1 MILLK
6 SFSLLDN
13 FKMDKRYLALIAAFL
28 ATSIYGINHTVAK
41 EVMPIYIGS
50 SGFIML
56 RLLGA
61 TSIFWLISLFKP
73 NEKIESKDFI
83 KIVFASILGMC
94 TNMLAFFRG
103 LELSTPINS
112 GVIITLSPVLVL
124 VLSYFF
130 LKERVT
136 LKKIIGIFIGFSGAI
151 FLILNSSKIGI
162 NAPNIPLGNS
172 LFLLNASAY
181 AGYLVVVKPLTK
193 KYNIFTLM
201 KWLFLVGLILSAP
214 ITYNQFIEVNWSDL
228 PWFAIW
234 RMIYVVI
241 GTTFLTYLFN
251 IYALKTLSPT
261 TVGSFIYLQPI
272 ITIIFALIT
281 GNDKLDSTKIISCI
295 LVFIGVY
302 LVSMKN
308 KNA

>member
-1 MILLK
+1 M
-6 SFSLLDN
+6 N
-13 FKMDKRYLALIAAFL
+13 KRYLALIAAFL
-28 ATSIYGINHTVAK
+28 ATSIYGINHTIAK

-61 TSIFWLISLFKP
+61 TLIFWLISLFTP
-73 NEKIESKDFI
+73 NEKIEKKDFL
-83 KIVFASILGMC
+83 KILIASILGMC
-94 TNMLAFFRG
+94 VNMLAFFRG

-112 GVIITLSPVLVL
+112 GIIITLSPVLVL
-124 VLSYFF
+124 ILSYFF
-130 LKERVT
+130 LKEKVT
-136 LKKIIGIFIGFSGAI
+136 VKKIIGILIGFSGAV
-151 FLILNSSKIGI
+151 FLILNSSKTGI

-172 LFLLNASAY
+172 FFLLNASAY
-181 AGYLVVVKPLTK
+181 AGYLIVIKPLTS

-201 KWLFLVGLILSAP
+201 KWLFLIGLVLSTP
-214 ITYNQFIEVNWSDL
+214 ITFNQFIEVNWTEL

-234 RMIYVVI
+234 RMAYVVI

-272 ITIIFALIT
+272 ITIGFALIT
-281 GNDKLDSTKIISCI
+281 GNDVLDTTKLFSCL
-295 LVFIGVY
+295 LVFIGIY
-302 LVSMKN
+302 LVSIRSRN
-308 KNA
+308 N

>member
-1 MILLK
+1 M
-6 SFSLLDN
+6 N
-13 FKMDKRYLALIAAFL
+13 KRYLALIAAFL

-61 TSIFWLISLFKP
+61 TLIFWTISLFTP
-73 NEKIESKDFI
+73 NEKIEKRDFF
-83 KIVFASILGMC
+83 KILLASILGMC
-94 TNMLAFFRG
+94 VNMLAFFRG

-112 GVIITLSPVLVL
+112 GIIITLSPVLVL
-124 VLSYFF
+124 ILSYFF
-130 LKERVT
+130 LKEKVT
-136 LKKIIGIFIGFSGAI
+136 LKKIIGILIGFSGAV
-151 FLILNSSKIGI
+151 FLILNSSKTGI

-172 LFLLNASAY
+172 FFLLNASAY
-181 AGYLVVVKPLTK
+181 AGYLIVIKPLTS

-201 KWLFLVGLILSAP
+201 KWLFLIGLVLSTP
-214 ITYNQFIEVNWSDL
+214 ITFNQFIEVNWTEL

-234 RMIYVVI
+234 RMAYVVI

-272 ITIIFALIT
+272 ITIGFALIT
-281 GNDKLDSTKIISCI
+281 GNDVLDTTKLFSCL
-295 LVFIGVY
+295 LVFIGIY
-302 LVSMKN
+302 LVSIRN
-308 KNA
+308 RN

>member
-1 MILLK
+1 M
-6 SFSLLDN
+6 N
-13 FKMDKRYLALIAAFL
+13 KRYLALIAAFL

-61 TSIFWLISLFKP
+61 TLIFWLISLFTPK
-73 NEKIESKDFI
+73 EKIEKKDFL
-83 KIVFASILGMC
+83 KILLASILGMC
-94 TNMLAFFRG
+94 VNMLAFFRG

-112 GVIITLSPVLVL
+112 GIIITLSPVLVL
-124 VLSYFF
+124 ILSYFF
-130 LKERVT
+130 LKEKVT
-136 LKKIIGIFIGFSGAI
+136 FKKIIGILIGFSGAV
-151 FLILNSSKIGI
+151 FLVLNSSKTGI

-172 LFLLNASAY
+172 FFLLNASAY
-181 AGYLVVVKPLTK
+181 AGYLIVIKPLTS

-201 KWLFLVGLILSAP
+201 KWLFLIGLVLSTP
-214 ITYNQFIEVNWSDL
+214 ITFNQFVEVNWTEL

-234 RMIYVVI
+234 RMAYVII

-272 ITIIFALIT
+272 ITIGFALIT
-281 GNDKLDSTKIISCI
+281 GNDVLDTTKLFSCL
-295 LVFIGVY
+295 LVFIGIY
-302 LVSMKN
+302 LVSIRN
-308 KNA
+308 KNNQLFNNKL

>member
-1 MILLK
+1 M
-6 SFSLLDN
+6 N
-13 FKMDKRYLALIAAFL
+13 KRYLALIAAFL

-61 TSIFWLISLFKP
+61 TLIFWLISLFTP
-73 NEKIESKDFI
+73 NEKIEKKDFL
-83 KIVFASILGMC
+83 KILLASILGMC
-94 TNMLAFFRG
+94 VNMLAFFRG

-112 GVIITLSPVLVL
+112 GIIITLSPVLVL
-124 VLSYFF
+124 ILSYFF
-130 LKERVT
+130 LKEKVT
-136 LKKIIGIFIGFSGAI
+136 VKKIIGILIGFSGAV
-151 FLILNSSKIGI
+151 FLILNSSKTGI

-172 LFLLNASAY
+172 FFLLNASAY
-181 AGYLVVVKPLTK
+181 AGYLIVIKPLTS

-201 KWLFLVGLILSAP
+201 KWLFLIGLVLSTP
-214 ITYNQFIEVNWSDL
+214 ITFNQFVEVNWTEL

-234 RMIYVVI
+234 RMAYVVI

-272 ITIIFALIT
+272 ITIWFALIT
-281 GNDKLDSTKIISCI
+281 GNYVLDTTKLFSCL
-295 LVFIGVY
+295 LVFIGIY
-302 LVSMKN
+302 LVSIPN
-308 KNA
+308 GNN

>member
-1 MILLK
+1 M
-6 SFSLLDN
+6 N
-13 FKMDKRYLALIAAFL
+13 KRYLALIAAFL

-61 TSIFWLISLFKP
+61 TLIFWLISLFTP
-73 NEKIESKDFI
+73 NEKIEKKDFL
-83 KIVFASILGMC
+83 KILLASILGMC
-94 TNMLAFFRG
+94 VNMLAFFRG

-112 GVIITLSPVLVL
+112 GIIITLSPVLVL
-124 VLSYFF
+124 ILSYFF
-130 LKERVT
+130 LKEKVT
-136 LKKIIGIFIGFSGAI
+136 VKKIIGILIGFSGAV
-151 FLILNSSKIGI
+151 FLILNSSKTGI

-172 LFLLNASAY
+172 FFLLNASAY
-181 AGYLVVVKPLTK
+181 AGYLIVIKPLTS

-201 KWLFLVGLILSAP
+201 KWLFLIGLVLSTP
-214 ITYNQFIEVNWSDL
+214 ITFNQFVEVNWTEL

-234 RMIYVVI
+234 RMAYVVI

-272 ITIIFALIT
+272 ITIGFALIT
-281 GNDKLDSTKIISCI
+281 GNDVLDTTKMFSCL
-295 LVFIGVY
+295 LVFIGIY
-302 LVSMKN
+302 LVSIPN
-308 KNA
+308 RNN

>member
-1 MILLK
+1 M
-6 SFSLLDN
+6 N
-13 FKMDKRYLALIAAFL
+13 KRYLALIAAFL

-41 EVMPIYIGS
+41 EVMPVYIGS

-61 TSIFWLISLFKP
+61 TLIFWLISLFTPK
-73 NEKIESKDFI
+73 EKIEKKDFL
-83 KIVFASILGMC
+83 KILLASILGMC
-94 TNMLAFFRG
+94 INMLAFFRG

-112 GVIITLSPVLVL
+112 GIIITLSPVLVL
-124 VLSYFF
+124 ILSYFF
-130 LKERVT
+130 LKEKVT
-136 LKKIIGIFIGFSGAI
+136 VKKIIGILIGFSGAV
-151 FLILNSSKIGI
+151 FLILNSSKTGI

-172 LFLLNASAY
+172 FFLLNASAY
-181 AGYLVVVKPLTK
+181 AGYLIVIKPLTS

-201 KWLFLVGLILSAP
+201 KWLFLIGLVLSTP
-214 ITYNQFIEVNWSDL
+214 ITFNQFVEVNWTEL

-234 RMIYVVI
+234 RMAYVVI

-272 ITIIFALIT
+272 ITIGFALIT
-281 GNDKLDSTKIISCI
+281 GNDVLDTTKLFSCL
-295 LVFIGVY
+295 LVFIGIY
-302 LVSMKN
+302 LVSIPN
-308 KNA
+308 RNN

>member
-1 MILLK
+1 M
-6 SFSLLDN
+6 S
-13 FKMDKRYLALIAAFL
+13 KRSLALIAAFL

-41 EVMPIYIGS
+41 EIMPIYIGS

-61 TSIFWLISLFKP
+61 TSIFWIISLFIPK
-73 NEKIESKDFI
+73 EKIQKKDFFRI
-83 KIVFASILGMC
+83 IFASILGMC
-94 TNMLAFFRG
+94 INMLAFFRG

-124 VLSYFF
+124 ILSYFF
-130 LKERVT
+130 LKEKIT
-136 LKKIIGIFIGFSGAI
+136 IKKILGILIGFSGAV
-151 FLILNSSKIGI
+151 FLILNTSKTGI

-172 LFLLNASAY
+172 FFLLNASAY
-181 AGYLVVVKPLTK
+181 AGYLIIVKPLTQ
-193 KYNIFTLM
+193 KYSLFTLM
-201 KWLFLVGLILSAP
+201 KWLFLIGLILSAP
-214 ITYNQFIEVNWSDL
+214 LTYDQFIKVNWSEL

-234 RMIYVVI
+234 RMGYVVI

-281 GNDKLDSTKIISCI
+281 SNDTLDSTKLLSCL

-302 LVSMKN
+302 LVSIRN
-308 KNA
+308 KNN

>member
-1 MILLK
+1 M
-6 SFSLLDN
+6 N
-13 FKMDKRYLALIAAFL
+13 KRYLALIAAFL

-61 TSIFWLISLFKP
+61 TLIFWTISLFTP
-73 NEKIESKDFI
+73 NEKIEKRDFL
-83 KIVFASILGMC
+83 KILLASILGMC
-94 TNMLAFFRG
+94 INMLAFFRG

-112 GVIITLSPVLVL
+112 GIIITLSPVLVL
-124 VLSYFF
+124 ILSYFF
-130 LKERVT
+130 LKEKVT
-136 LKKIIGIFIGFSGAI
+136 LKKIIGILIGFSGAV
-151 FLILNSSKIGI
+151 FLILNSSKTGI

-172 LFLLNASAY
+172 FFLLNASAY
-181 AGYLVVVKPLTK
+181 AGYLIVIKPLTS

-201 KWLFLVGLILSAP
+201 KWLFLIGLVLSTP
-214 ITYNQFIEVNWSDL
+214 ITFNQFIEVNWTEL

-234 RMIYVVI
+234 RMAYVVI

-272 ITIIFALIT
+272 ITIGFALIT
-281 GNDKLDSTKIISCI
+281 GNDVLDTTKLFSCL
-295 LVFIGVY
+295 LVFIGIY
-302 LVSMKN
+302 LVSIRN
-308 KNA
+308 RN

>member
-1 MILLK
+1 M
-6 SFSLLDN
+6 N
-13 FKMDKRYLALIAAFL
+13 KRNLALIAAFL
-28 ATSIYGINHTVAK
+28 ATSIYGINHTIAK

-61 TSIFWLISLFKP
+61 TSIFWLIGLFAPK
-73 NEKIESKDFI
+73 EKIERVDFL
-83 KIVFASILGMC
+83 KIIFASILGMC
-94 TNMLAFFRG
+94 INMLAFFRG

-124 VLSYFF
+124 ILSYFF
-130 LKERVT
+130 LKEKIT
-136 LKKIIGIFIGFSGAI
+136 IKKILGILIGFSGAV
-151 FLILNSSKIGI
+151 FLILNSSKTGI

-172 LFLLNASAY
+172 FFLLNASAY
-181 AGYLVVVKPLTK
+181 AGYLIIVKPLTR

-201 KWLFLVGLILSAP
+201 KWLFLIGLILSTP
-214 ITYNQFIEVNWSDL
+214 ITFNQFIEVKWTEL

-234 RMIYVVI
+234 RMGYVVI

-251 IYALKTLSPT
+251 IYALKKLSPT

-272 ITIIFALIT
+272 ITILFALIT
-281 GNDKLDSTKIISCI
+281 ANDTLDTTKILSCI

-302 LVSMKN
+302 LVSFK
-308 KNA
+308 K

>member
-1 MILLK
+1 M
-6 SFSLLDN
+6 S
-13 FKMDKRYLALIAAFL
+13 KRSLALIAAFL

-41 EVMPIYIGS
+41 EIMPIYIGS

-61 TSIFWLISLFKP
+61 TSIFWIISLFTPK
-73 NEKIESKDFI
+73 EKIEKKDFFRI
-83 KIVFASILGMC
+83 IFASILGMC
-94 TNMLAFFRG
+94 INMLAFFRG

-124 VLSYFF
+124 ILSYFF
-130 LKERVT
+130 LKEKIT
-136 LKKIIGIFIGFSGAI
+136 IKKILGILIGFSGAV
-151 FLILNSSKIGI
+151 FLILNTSKTGI

-172 LFLLNASAY
+172 FFLLNASAY
-181 AGYLVVVKPLTK
+181 AGYLIIVKPLTQ
-193 KYNIFTLM
+193 KYSLFTLM
-201 KWLFLVGLILSAP
+201 KWLFLIGLILSAP
-214 ITYNQFIEVNWSDL
+214 LTYDQFIKVNWSEL

-234 RMIYVVI
+234 RMGYVVI

-281 GNDKLDSTKIISCI
+281 SNDTLDSTKLLSCL

-302 LVSMKN
+302 LVSVKN
-308 KNA
+308 KNK

>member
-1 MILLK
+1 M
-6 SFSLLDN
+6 N
-13 FKMDKRYLALIAAFL
+13 KRYLALIAAFL

-61 TSIFWLISLFKP
+61 TLIFWLISLFTPK
-73 NEKIESKDFI
+73 EKIEKKDFL
-83 KIVFASILGMC
+83 KILLASILGMC
-94 TNMLAFFRG
+94 VNMLAFFRG

-112 GVIITLSPVLVL
+112 GIIITLSPVLVL
-124 VLSYFF
+124 ILSYFF
-130 LKERVT
+130 LKEKVT
-136 LKKIIGIFIGFSGAI
+136 VKKIIGILIGFSGAV
-151 FLILNSSKIGI
+151 FLILNSSKTGI

-172 LFLLNASAY
+172 FFLLNASAY
-181 AGYLVVVKPLTK
+181 AGYLIVIKPLTS
-193 KYNIFTLM
+193 KYNILTLM
-201 KWLFLVGLILSAP
+201 KWLFLIGLVLSTP
-214 ITYNQFIEVNWSDL
+214 ITFNQFVEVNWTEL

-234 RMIYVVI
+234 RMAYVII

-272 ITIIFALIT
+272 ITIGFALIT
-281 GNDKLDSTKIISCI
+281 GNDVLDTTKMFSCL
-295 LVFIGVY
+295 LVFIGIY
-302 LVSMKN
+302 LVSIPN
-308 KNA
+308 RNN

>member
-1 MILLK
+1 M
-6 SFSLLDN
+6 N
-13 FKMDKRYLALIAAFL
+13 KRYLALIAAFL

-61 TSIFWLISLFKP
+61 TLIFWLISLFTS
-73 NEKIESKDFI
+73 NEKIEKKDFL
-83 KIVFASILGMC
+83 KILLASILGMC
-94 TNMLAFFRG
+94 VNMLAFFRG

-112 GVIITLSPVLVL
+112 GIIITLSPVLVL
-124 VLSYFF
+124 ILSYFF
-130 LKERVT
+130 LKEKVT
-136 LKKIIGIFIGFSGAI
+136 VKKIIGILIGFSGAV
-151 FLILNSSKIGI
+151 FLILNSSKTGI

-172 LFLLNASAY
+172 FFLLNASAY
-181 AGYLVVVKPLTK
+181 AGYLIVIKPLTS

-201 KWLFLVGLILSAP
+201 KWLFLIGLVLSTP
-214 ITYNQFIEVNWSDL
+214 ITFNQFVEVNWTEL

-234 RMIYVVI
+234 RMAYVVI

-272 ITIIFALIT
+272 ITIGFALIT
-281 GNDKLDSTKIISCI
+281 GNDVLDTTKMFSCL
-295 LVFIGVY
+295 LVFIGIY
-302 LVSMKN
+302 LVSIPN
-308 KNA
+308 RNN

>member
-1 MILLK
+1 M
-6 SFSLLDN
+6 N
-13 FKMDKRYLALIAAFL
+13 KRYLALIAAFL
-28 ATSIYGINHTVAK
+28 ATSIYGINHTIAK

-61 TSIFWLISLFKP
+61 TSIFWLISLFTP
-73 NEKIESKDFI
+73 NEKIEKKDFL
-83 KIVFASILGMC
+83 KILIASVLGMC
-94 TNMLAFFRG
+94 INMLAFFRG

-112 GVIITLSPVLVL
+112 GIIITLSPVLVL
-124 VLSYFF
+124 ILSYFF
-130 LKERVT
+130 LKERIAI
-136 LKKIIGIFIGFSGAI
+136 KKILGILIGFSGAV
-151 FLILNSSKIGI
+151 FLILNSSKTGI

-172 LFLLNASAY
+172 FFLLNASAY
-181 AGYLVVVKPLTK
+181 AGYLIVIKPLTS

-201 KWLFLVGLILSAP
+201 KWLFLIGLVLSTP
-214 ITYNQFIEVNWSDL
+214 ITFNQFVEVNWTEL

-234 RMIYVVI
+234 RMAYVVI

-272 ITIIFALIT
+272 ITIGFALIT
-281 GNDKLDSTKIISCI
+281 GNDVLDTTKLFSCL
-295 LVFIGVY
+295 LVFIGIY
-302 LVSMKN
+302 LVSIRN
-308 KNA
+308 KNNQLFNNKL

>member
-1 MILLK
+1 M
-6 SFSLLDN
+6 N
-13 FKMDKRYLALIAAFL
+13 KRYLALIAAFL

-61 TSIFWLISLFKP
+61 TLIFWLISQFTPK
-73 NEKIESKDFI
+73 EKIEKKDFL
-83 KIVFASILGMC
+83 KILLASILGMC
-94 TNMLAFFRG
+94 INMLAFFRG

-112 GVIITLSPVLVL
+112 GIIITLSPVLVL
-124 VLSYFF
+124 ILSYFF
-130 LKERVT
+130 LKEKVT
-136 LKKIIGIFIGFSGAI
+136 IKKIFGILIGFSGAV
-151 FLILNSSKIGI
+151 FLILNSSKTGI

-172 LFLLNASAY
+172 FFLLNASAY
-181 AGYLVVVKPLTK
+181 AGYLIVIKPLTS

-201 KWLFLVGLILSAP
+201 KWLFLIGLVLSTP
-214 ITYNQFIEVNWSDL
+214 ITFNQFVEVNWTEL

-234 RMIYVVI
+234 RMAYVVI

-272 ITIIFALIT
+272 ITIGFALIT
-281 GNDKLDSTKIISCI
+281 GNDLIDTTKLFSCL
-295 LVFIGVY
+295 LVFTGIY
-302 LVSMKN
+302 LVSIPNRN
-308 KNA
+308 K

>member
-1 MILLK
+1 M
-6 SFSLLDN
+6 S
-13 FKMDKRYLALIAAFL
+13 KRNLALIAAFL

-41 EVMPIYIGS
+41 EIMPIYIGS

-61 TSIFWLISLFKP
+61 TSIFWIISLFTPK
-73 NEKIESKDFI
+73 EKIEKKDFFRI
-83 KIVFASILGMC
+83 IFASILGMC
-94 TNMLAFFRG
+94 INMLAFFRG

-124 VLSYFF
+124 ILSYFF
-130 LKERVT
+130 LKEKIT
-136 LKKIIGIFIGFSGAI
+136 IKKILGILIGFSGAV
-151 FLILNSSKIGI
+151 FLILNTSKTGI

-172 LFLLNASAY
+172 FFLLNASAY
-181 AGYLVVVKPLTK
+181 AGYLIIVKPLTQ
-193 KYNIFTLM
+193 KYSLFTLM
-201 KWLFLVGLILSAP
+201 KWLFLIGLILSAP
-214 ITYNQFIEVNWSDL
+214 LTYDQFIKVNWSEL

-234 RMIYVVI
+234 RMGYVVI

-281 GNDKLDSTKIISCI
+281 ANDTLDSTKLLSCL

-302 LVSMKN
+302 LVSIKN
-308 KNA
+308 KNN

>member
-1 MILLK
+1 
-6 SFSLLDN
+6 
-13 FKMDKRYLALIAAFL
+13 MDKRYLALIAAFL
-28 ATSIYGINHTVAK
+28 ATTIYGVNHTVAK
-41 EVMPIYIGS
+41 EVMPIYIES

-61 TSIFWLISLFKP
+61 TLIFWTISLFTK
-73 NEKIESKDFI
+73 NEKIESRDFL

-124 VLSYFF
+124 ILSYFF
-130 LKERVT
+130 LKERIT
-136 LKKIIGIFIGFSGAI
+136 LKKIVGIFIGFSGAI
-151 FLILNSSKIGI
+151 FLILNSNKVGI

-172 LFLLNASAY
+172 FFLLNASAY
-181 AGYLVVVKPLTK
+181 AGYLIIVKPLTK
-193 KYNIFTLM
+193 KYNVFTLM
-201 KWLFLVGLILSAP
+201 KWLFLIGLILSTP
-214 ITYNQFIEVNWSDL
+214 LTYNQFVDVNWSEL
-228 PWFAIW
+228 PWFALW

-251 IYALKTLSPT
+251 IYALNTLSPT
-261 TVGSFIYLQPI
+261 TVSSFIYLQPI

-281 GNDKLDSTKIISCI
+281 GSDTLDTTKILSCL

-302 LVSMKN
+302 LVSLKN
-308 KNA
+308 KDA

>member
-1 MILLK
+1 M
-6 SFSLLDN
+6 N
-13 FKMDKRYLALIAAFL
+13 KRNLALIAAFL
-28 ATSIYGINHTVAK
+28 ATSIYGINHTIAK

-61 TSIFWLISLFKP
+61 TSIFWFISLFAPK
-73 NEKIESKDFI
+73 EKIERRDFL
-83 KIVFASILGMC
+83 KIIFASILGMC

-124 VLSYFF
+124 ILSYFF
-130 LKERVT
+130 LKEKIT
-136 LKKIIGIFIGFSGAI
+136 IKKILGILIGFSGAV
-151 FLILNSSKIGI
+151 FLILNSSKTGI

-172 LFLLNASAY
+172 FFLLNASAY
-181 AGYLVVVKPLTK
+181 AGYLIIVKPLTS

-201 KWLFLVGLILSAP
+201 KWLFLIGLILSTP
-214 ITYNQFIEVNWSDL
+214 ITFNQFIEVKWTEL

-234 RMIYVVI
+234 RMGYVVI

-251 IYALKTLSPT
+251 IYALKKLSPT

-272 ITIIFALIT
+272 ITILFALIT
-281 GNDKLDSTKIISCI
+281 ANDTLDSTKILSCI

-302 LVSMKN
+302 LVSFK
-308 KNA
+308 K

>member
-1 MILLK
+1 M
-6 SFSLLDN
+6 N
-13 FKMDKRYLALIAAFL
+13 KRYLALIAAFL

-61 TSIFWLISLFKP
+61 TLIFWTISLFTP
-73 NEKIESKDFI
+73 NEKIEKRDFF
-83 KIVFASILGMC
+83 KILLASILGMC
-94 TNMLAFFRG
+94 INMLAFFRG

-112 GVIITLSPVLVL
+112 GIIITLSPVLVL
-124 VLSYFF
+124 ILSYFF
-130 LKERVT
+130 LKEKVT
-136 LKKIIGIFIGFSGAI
+136 LKKIIGILIGFSGAV
-151 FLILNSSKIGI
+151 FLILNSSKTGI

-172 LFLLNASAY
+172 FFLLNASAF
-181 AGYLVVVKPLTK
+181 AGYLIVIKPLTS

-201 KWLFLVGLILSAP
+201 KWLFLIGLVLSTP
-214 ITYNQFIEVNWSDL
+214 ITFNQFIEVNWTEL

-234 RMIYVVI
+234 RMAYVVI

-272 ITIIFALIT
+272 ITIGFALIT
-281 GNDKLDSTKIISCI
+281 GNDVLDNTKLFSCL
-295 LVFIGVY
+295 LVFIGIY
-302 LVSMKN
+302 LVSIRN
-308 KNA
+308 RNN

>member
-1 MILLK
+1 M
-6 SFSLLDN
+6 N
-13 FKMDKRYLALIAAFL
+13 KRNLALIAAFL
-28 ATSIYGINHTVAK
+28 ATSIYGINHTIAK

-61 TSIFWLISLFKP
+61 TSIFWFISLFAPK
-73 NEKIESKDFI
+73 EKIERGDFL
-83 KIVFASILGMC
+83 KIIFASILGMC
-94 TNMLAFFRG
+94 TNMLAFFKG

-124 VLSYFF
+124 ILSYFF
-130 LKERVT
+130 LKEKIT
-136 LKKIIGIFIGFSGAI
+136 IKKILGILIGFSGAV
-151 FLILNSSKIGI
+151 FLILNSSKTGI

-172 LFLLNASAY
+172 FFLLNASAY
-181 AGYLVVVKPLTK
+181 ACYLIIVKPLTS

-201 KWLFLVGLILSAP
+201 KWLFLIGLILSAP
-214 ITYNQFIEVNWSDL
+214 ITFNQFIEVKWTEL

-234 RMIYVVI
+234 RMGYVVI

-251 IYALKTLSPT
+251 IYALKKLSPT

-281 GNDKLDSTKIISCI
+281 ANDSLDTTKILSCI

-302 LVSMKN
+302 LVSFK
-308 KNA
+308 K

>member
-1 MILLK
+1 M
-6 SFSLLDN
+6 N
-13 FKMDKRYLALIAAFL
+13 KRNLALIAAFL
-28 ATSIYGINHTVAK
+28 ATSIYGINHTIAK

-61 TSIFWLISLFKP
+61 TSIFWLISLFAPK
-73 NEKIESKDFI
+73 EKIERGDFL

-94 TNMLAFFRG
+94 INMLAFFRG

-124 VLSYFF
+124 ILSYFF
-130 LKERVT
+130 LKEKVN
-136 LKKIIGIFIGFSGAI
+136 LKKILGIIIGFSGAV
-151 FLILNSSKIGI
+151 FLIINSSKTGI

-172 LFLLNASAY
+172 FFLLNASAY
-181 AGYLVVVKPLTK
+181 AGYLIVVKPLTS

-201 KWLFLVGLILSAP
+201 KWLFLIGLILSAP
-214 ITYNQFIEVNWSDL
+214 ITYNQFIEVNWSEL

-234 RMIYVVI
+234 RMAYVVI

-272 ITIIFALIT
+272 ITIVFALLT
-281 GNDKLDSTKIISCI
+281 ENDTLDLIKLSSCV

-302 LVSMKN
+302 LVSIK
-308 KNA
+308 K

>member
-1 MILLK
+1 M
-6 SFSLLDN
+6 N
-13 FKMDKRYLALIAAFL
+13 KRNLALIAAFL
-28 ATSIYGINHTVAK
+28 ATSIYGINHTIAK

-61 TSIFWLISLFKP
+61 TSIFWLISLFAPK
-73 NEKIESKDFI
+73 EKIERVDFL
-83 KIVFASILGMC
+83 KIIFASILGMC
-94 TNMLAFFRG
+94 INMLAFFRG

-124 VLSYFF
+124 ILSYFF
-130 LKERVT
+130 LKEKIT
-136 LKKIIGIFIGFSGAI
+136 FKKILGILIGFSGAV
-151 FLILNSSKIGI
+151 FLILNSSKTGI

-172 LFLLNASAY
+172 FFLLNASAY
-181 AGYLVVVKPLTK
+181 AGYLIIVKPLTR

-201 KWLFLVGLILSAP
+201 KWLFLIGLILSTP
-214 ITYNQFIEVNWSDL
+214 ITFNQFIEVKWTEL

-234 RMIYVVI
+234 RIGYVVI

-251 IYALKTLSPT
+251 IYALKKLSPT

-272 ITIIFALIT
+272 ITILFALIT
-281 GNDKLDSTKIISCI
+281 ANDTLDTTKILSCI

-302 LVSMKN
+302 LVSFK
-308 KNA
+308 K

>member
-1 MILLK
+1 M
-6 SFSLLDN
+6 N
-13 FKMDKRYLALIAAFL
+13 KRNLALIAAFL
-28 ATSIYGINHTVAK
+28 ATSIYGINHTIAK

-61 TSIFWLISLFKP
+61 TSIFWFISLFAPK
-73 NEKIESKDFI
+73 EKIERGDFL
-83 KIVFASILGMC
+83 KIIFASILGMC

-124 VLSYFF
+124 ILSYFF
-130 LKERVT
+130 LKEKIT
-136 LKKIIGIFIGFSGAI
+136 IKKILGILIGFSGAV
-151 FLILNSSKIGI
+151 FLILNSSKTGI

-172 LFLLNASAY
+172 FFLLNASAY
-181 AGYLVVVKPLTK
+181 AGYLIIVKPLTS

-201 KWLFLVGLILSAP
+201 KWLFLIGLILSAP
-214 ITYNQFIEVNWSDL
+214 ITFNQFIEVKWTEL

-234 RMIYVVI
+234 RMGYVVI

-251 IYALKTLSPT
+251 IYALKKLSPT

-281 GNDKLDSTKIISCI
+281 ANDALDTTKIFSCI

-302 LVSMKN
+302 LVSFK
-308 KNA
+308 K

>member
-1 MILLK
+1 M
-6 SFSLLDN
+6 N
-13 FKMDKRYLALIAAFL
+13 KRNLALIAAFL

-41 EVMPIYIGS
+41 EIMPIYIGS

-61 TSIFWLISLFKP
+61 TSIFWLISLFAPK
-73 NEKIESKDFI
+73 EKIERGDFL

-94 TNMLAFFRG
+94 INMLAFFRG

-124 VLSYFF
+124 ILSYFF
-130 LKERVT
+130 LKEKVN
-136 LKKIIGIFIGFSGAI
+136 LKKIFGIIIGFSGAV
-151 FLILNSSKIGI
+151 FLIINSSKTGI

-172 LFLLNASAY
+172 FFLLNASAY
-181 AGYLVVVKPLTK
+181 AGYLIVVKPLTS

-201 KWLFLVGLILSAP
+201 KWLFLIGLILSAP
-214 ITYNQFIEVNWSDL
+214 ITYNQFIEVNWSEL

-234 RMIYVVI
+234 RMAYVVI

-272 ITIIFALIT
+272 ITIMFALLT
-281 GNDKLDSTKIISCI
+281 ENDTLDLIKLSSCV

-302 LVSMKN
+302 LVSIK
-308 KNA
+308 K

>member
-1 MILLK
+1 M
-6 SFSLLDN
+6 N
-13 FKMDKRYLALIAAFL
+13 KRNLALMAAFL
-28 ATSIYGINHTVAK
+28 ATSIYGINHTIAK

-61 TSIFWLISLFKP
+61 TSIFWLISLFAPK
-73 NEKIESKDFI
+73 EKIERGDFL
-83 KIVFASILGMC
+83 KIIFASILGMC

-124 VLSYFF
+124 ILSYFF
-130 LKERVT
+130 LKEKIT
-136 LKKIIGIFIGFSGAI
+136 IKKILGILIGFSGAV
-151 FLILNSSKIGI
+151 FLILNIRKTGI
-162 NAPNIPLGNS
+162 NAPNIPRGNS
-172 LFLLNASAY
+172 FFLLNASAY
-181 AGYLVVVKPLTK
+181 AGYLIIVKPLTS

-201 KWLFLVGLILSAP
+201 KWLFLIGLILSAP
-214 ITYNQFIEVNWSDL
+214 ITFNQFIEVKWTEL

-234 RMIYVVI
+234 RMGYVVI

-251 IYALKTLSPT
+251 IYALKKLSPT

-272 ITIIFALIT
+272 ITIMFALIT
-281 GNDKLDSTKIISCI
+281 ANDTLDTTKILSCI

-302 LVSMKN
+302 LVSFK
-308 KNA
+308 K

>member
-1 MILLK
+1 M
-6 SFSLLDN
+6 N
-13 FKMDKRYLALIAAFL
+13 KRYLALIAAFL

-61 TSIFWLISLFKP
+61 TLIFWTISLFTP
-73 NEKIESKDFI
+73 NEKIEKGDFL
-83 KIVFASILGMC
+83 KILLASILGMC
-94 TNMLAFFRG
+94 INMLAFFRG

-112 GVIITLSPVLVL
+112 GIIITLSPVLVL
-124 VLSYFF
+124 ILSYFF
-130 LKERVT
+130 LKEKVT
-136 LKKIIGIFIGFSGAI
+136 LKKIIGILIGFSGAV
-151 FLILNSSKIGI
+151 FLILNSSKTGI

-172 LFLLNASAY
+172 FFLLNASAY
-181 AGYLVVVKPLTK
+181 AGYLIVIKPLTS

-201 KWLFLVGLILSAP
+201 KWLFLIGLVLSTP
-214 ITYNQFIEVNWSDL
+214 ITFNQFNEVNWTEL

-234 RMIYVVI
+234 RMAYVVI

-272 ITIIFALIT
+272 ITIGFALIT
-281 GNDKLDSTKIISCI
+281 GNDVLDTTKLFSCL
-295 LVFIGVY
+295 LVFIGIY
-302 LVSMKN
+302 LVSIRN
-308 KNA
+308 RN